1 MSLCY
6 TYSIF
11 YIDDE
16 SVVDRRAPQKT
27 RGRQP
32 ETSNQQPETRNKQ
45 PETKDISNYLTI
57 IHGEGIEHRTVSF
70 FINLLVYKLE
80 ATLYYQ
86 SHYHL

>member
-1 MSLCY
+1 MSFCY

-32 ETSNQQPETRNKQ
+32 ETRNQQQETSNQQPTTVLLFPFHVLRYTVLRIHILCNK
-45 PETKDISNYLTI
+45 
-57 IHGEGIEHRTVSF
+57 
-70 FINLLVYKLE
+70 
-80 ATLYYQ
+80 
-86 SHYHL
+86 